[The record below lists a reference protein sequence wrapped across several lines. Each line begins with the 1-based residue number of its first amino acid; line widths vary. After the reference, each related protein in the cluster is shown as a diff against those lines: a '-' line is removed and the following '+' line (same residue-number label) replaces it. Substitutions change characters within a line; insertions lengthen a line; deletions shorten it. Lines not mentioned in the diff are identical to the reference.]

1 MPPKRI
7 LPLFCLLLALPLA
20 ARAQTHPSAVSLR
33 IQCDLKEVSQSL
45 GATAT
50 RDCMTLFG
58 WFEGRLDWRSGGTV
72 GDEES
77 GTLLYSEFGRFYATH
92 ALDGEVIV
100 YADGGDNRE
109 DFEQRYLTPSEHNVL
124 TAPDVRV
131 VLYMKKKTDYV
142 KLTDQRFMPVAS
154 AAWARYAEEAMR
166 FKGELRGDVTGP
178 QEGTKVVA
186 LQNVPVSGTAPVQG
200 QQLRFDGIQWAPTT
214 PSLLTAGAG
223 LQGGGYD
230 GSSPATFSVVF
241 GTGPGTATEGSDTR
255 LPPAPG
261 AAGQVL
267 YSNGSS
273 WSALAPGTSAQ
284 VLHGGPTP
292 SWGAVNLG
300 TDVSGVLP
308 ASKGG
313 TGLGSPGTA
322 GYVLRSTGT
331 GWSSS
336 PILGADVPA
345 GSRYY
350 IQNQGAMPQDAQ
362 LSISGIA
369 KVGALQVGGGSV
381 VNRMQVGSLTLNPPG
396 RCNGYPVVKCTYTY
410 PLAFPMQF
418 STTPTVVAS
427 PRSSCG
433 DCTDAFSVTT
443 RNVTPWGFE
452 VVVTRVDPNRL
463 GGDWGQFLQI
473 DYWAAN

>member
-1 MPPKRI
+1 MSPKRI

-20 ARAQTHPSAVSLR
+20 AQAQTHPSAVSLR
-33 IQCDLKEVSQSL
+33 IQCVLKEVSQTA
-45 GATAT
+45 GATASP
-50 RDCMTLFG
+50 DCQTLFG
-58 WFEGRLDWRSGGTV
+58 WFEGRLDWRVGGTV
-72 GDEES
+72 GDEAS
-77 GTLLYSEFGRFYATH
+77 GTLLYSEFGRFYAT

-124 TAPDVRV
+124 TTPDMRV
-131 VLYMKKKTDYV
+131 VLYLKKNGVYV
-142 KLTDQRFMPVAS
+142 KLSDQRFMPVAS

-178 QEGTKVVA
+178 QEGTKVVG
-186 LQNVPVSGTAPVQG
+186 LQNVPVSNTAPVSG
-200 QQLRFDGIQWAPTT
+200 QQLRFDGSQWAPTT

-241 GTGPGTATEGSDTR
+241 GTGRGTVTEGSDVR

-267 YSNGSS
+267 YSNGSG
-273 WSALAPGTSAQ
+273 WSALSPGAPYQ
-284 VLHGGPTP
+284 VLHGGAMP
-292 SWGAVNLG
+292 SWGGVNLG

-308 ASKGG
+308 VGSGG
-313 TGLGSPGTA
+313 TGLASPGMA
-322 GYVLRSTGT
+322 GNVLRSTGT
-331 GWSSS
+331 GWVSGA
-336 PILGADVPA
+336 LGATDLPG
-345 GSRYY
+345 GSVNY
-350 IQNQGAMPQDAQ
+350 IQNQGGQAQ
-362 LSISGIA
+362 NATLWISGMA
-369 KVGALQVGGGSV
+369 RVGSLQVGGGTGLQ
-381 VNRMQVGSLTLNPPG
+381 RIQMGTLPLNPPG

-410 PLAFPMQF
+410 PLAFPMGF
-418 STTPTVVAS
+418 SSMPTVIAS
-427 PRSSCG
+427 PRSGCT

-452 VVVTRVDPNRL
+452 VVVTRVDPNRT
-463 GGDWGQFLQI
+463 GGDWGQYLQI

>member
-1 MPPKRI
+1 MPSKRI

-20 ARAQTHPSAVSLR
+20 AGAQTHPSAVSLR
-33 IQCDLKEVSQSL
+33 IQCDLKEVSQTA
-45 GATAT
+45 GAAAS
-50 RDCMTLFG
+50 RDCQTLFG
-58 WFEGRLDWRSGGTV
+58 WFEGRLDWRSGGSAD
-72 GDEES
+72 DENS

-131 VLYMKKKTDYV
+131 VLYLKKKSDYV

-186 LQNVPVSGTAPVQG
+186 LQNVPVSNTAPLPG
-200 QQLRFDGIQWAPTT
+200 QQLRFDGTQWAPTT

-230 GSSPATFSVVF
+230 GSSAATFSVVF
-241 GTGPGTATEGSDTR
+241 GTGKGTVTEGSDVR

-261 AAGQVL
+261 SAGQLL

-273 WSALAPGTSAQ
+273 WSALSPGAPYQ
-284 VLHGGPTP
+284 VLHGGPVP

-308 ASKGG
+308 VGSGG
-313 TGLGSPGTA
+313 TGLSAPGAPGSF
-322 GYVLRSTGT
+322 LRGTGT
-331 GWSSS
+331 GWTAAPLLSTDL
-336 PILGADVPA
+336 PG

-350 IQNQGAMPQDAQ
+350 IQADPGMPQNAS

-369 KVGALQVGGGSV
+369 KVGSLQVGGGTPLRRVQMGTLS
-381 VNRMQVGSLTLNPPG
+381 LNPPG

-410 PLAFPMQF
+410 PLAFPTEF
-418 STTPTVVAS
+418 SSAPVVTVT
-427 PRSSCG
+427 PRSTCG
-433 DCTDAFSVTT
+433 DCTDAFSITT

-452 VVVTRVDPNRL
+452 VVVTRVDPNRI
-463 GGDWGQFLQI
+463 GGDWGQYLQV
-473 DYWAAN
+473 DYWAGN

>member
-1 MPPKRI
+1 MSPKRI

-20 ARAQTHPSAVSLR
+20 AGAQTHPSAVSLR
-33 IQCDLKEVSQSL
+33 IQCDLKDVTQTL
-45 GATAT
+45 GAAS
-50 RDCMTLFG
+50 RDCQTLFG

-131 VLYMKKKTDYV
+131 VLYLKKKSDYV

-200 QQLRFDGIQWAPTT
+200 QELRFNGSQWAPTT

-241 GTGPGTATEGSDTR
+241 GTGPGTVTEGSDAR

-261 AAGQVL
+261 TAGQLL
-267 YSNGSS
+267 YSNGSG
-273 WSALAPGTSAQ
+273 WSALSPGAPYQ
-284 VLHGGPTP
+284 VLHAGPLP
-292 SWGAVNLG
+292 SWGAVSLG

-308 ASKGG
+308 VGSGG
-313 TGLGSPGTA
+313 TGLASPGA
-322 GYVLRSTGT
+322 PGNVLRSTGT
-331 GWSSS
+331 GWTSS
-336 PILGADVPA
+336 PLSGTELPG
-345 GSRYY
+345 GSGNY
-350 IQNQGAMPQDAQ
+350 IQNQGWMAQNAQ
-362 LSISGIA
+362 LWISGTA
-369 KVGALQVGGGSV
+369 KVGGLQVGGGTALK
-381 VNRMQVGSLTLNPPG
+381 RMQMGTLTLNPPG

-410 PLAFPMQF
+410 PLAFPTPF
-418 STTPTVVAS
+418 STTPTLIAS
-427 PRSSCG
+427 PRSACG

-452 VVVTRVDPNRL
+452 VVVTRVDPNRI

-473 DYWAAN
+473 DYWAGN